1 MKSTHTLQAPISTV
15 SLKAN
20 TVFILV
26 HRFTGKALLRF
37 PTLDD
42 ALTALQDA
50 AVPELFYIGN
60 IRPT

>member
-1 MKSTHTLQAPISTV
+1 M
-15 SLKAN
+15 
-20 TVFILV
+20 FILV

-37 PTLDD
+37 PTLEQ

-60 IRPT
+60 AVSNKH